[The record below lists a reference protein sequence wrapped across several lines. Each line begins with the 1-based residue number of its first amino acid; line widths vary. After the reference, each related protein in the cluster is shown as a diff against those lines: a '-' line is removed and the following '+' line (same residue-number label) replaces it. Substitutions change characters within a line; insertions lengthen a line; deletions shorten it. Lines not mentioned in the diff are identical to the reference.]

1 MLDFNVE
8 QVVLSL
14 LRKYK
19 YTKQF
24 PKNESIPQLF
34 FKKLDVR
41 VRYKS
46 SSRNKMLDFN
56 VEQVVLSLLRKPQY
70 TK

>member
-1 MLDFNVE
+1 MLSK
-8 QVVLSL
+8 LSL
-14 LRKYK
+14 ACLGSTNIRNSS
-19 YTKQF
+19 
-24 PKNESIPQLF
+24 PKMKAFRNYF
-34 FKKLDVR
+34 FRKLDVR

>member
-1 MLDFNVE
+1 MLSK
-8 QVVLSL
+8 LSL
-14 LRKYK
+14 ACLGSTNIRNSS
-19 YTKQF
+19 